1 MVSTERGMIMYIPEF
16 WCGVIATILCE
27 VAFGFVLTAIVAL
40 KEGEKDG
47 ETREE
52 IN

>member
-1 MVSTERGMIMYIPEF
+1 MYIPEF

-27 VAFGFVLTAIVAL
+27 VAFSIVLTTIVAL
-40 KEGEKDG
+40 KDGEKDA
-47 ETREE
+47 EAREE